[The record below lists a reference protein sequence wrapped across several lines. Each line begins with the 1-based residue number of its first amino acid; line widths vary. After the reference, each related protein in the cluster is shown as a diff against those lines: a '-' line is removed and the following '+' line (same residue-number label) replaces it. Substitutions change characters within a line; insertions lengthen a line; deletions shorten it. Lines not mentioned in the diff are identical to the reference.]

1 VSAKDYVFS
10 AVFIGLIFLQV
21 RGHGP
26 AGWGRPGR

>member
-1 VSAKDYVFS
+1 VFS